1 MKKPERS
8 DKCFFI
14 APEGRWVISFLSP
27 VLQTEGARLSGEA
40 SVTTWLGQLRL
51 EEYTNAEIAGRL
63 PCSER
68 TVERRLAL
76 IRGLWEEAA
85 PA

>member
-1 MKKPERS
+1 
-8 DKCFFI
+8 
-14 APEGRWVISFLSP
+14 
-27 VLQTEGARLSGEA
+27 
-40 SVTTWLGQLRL
+40 VTTWLGQLRL